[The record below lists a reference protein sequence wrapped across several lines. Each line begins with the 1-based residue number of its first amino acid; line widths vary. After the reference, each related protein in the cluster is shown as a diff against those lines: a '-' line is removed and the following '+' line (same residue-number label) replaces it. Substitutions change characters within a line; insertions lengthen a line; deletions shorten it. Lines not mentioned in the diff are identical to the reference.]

1 MFFSYNTPFNS
12 GMPQDAV
19 KAKDCSSN
27 ALTFMEERL
36 LGLVNTEQQIHFWV
50 LETLVLPTARNQKS
64 IPERV
69 TP

>member
-1 MFFSYNTPFNS
+1 M
-12 GMPQDAV
+12 

-36 LGLVNTEQQIHFWV
+36 LGLVNTEQQIYFWV